1 MILIYTAL
9 LAIPDEL
16 IDAATVDGLN
26 QFQAFFYVKLPLI
39 WPTIGLVSVLTFVN
53 NFNAFDLDLCHEG
66 CTRRSQLLGR
76 HHGHVVLPRL
86 LRQPVADWAMYPW
99 GRPSPP

>member
-26 QFQAFFYVKLPLI
+26 QFQAFIWVKLPLI
-39 WPTIGLVSVLTFVN
+39 WPTIGLGV
-53 NFNAFDLDLCHEG
+53 DPH
-66 CTRRSQLLGR
+66 
-76 HHGHVVLPRL
+76 
-86 LRQPVADWAMYPW
+86 LRQQLQ
-99 GRPSPP
+99 RI